1 MRVVVRRRFYLR
13 KKISQHVLIILM
25 AIYINSGLKINNIF
39 TKPKYKTY
47 LNV

>member
-39 TKPKYKTY
+39 KPKYKTY